1 MKLDIVLMSAIIG
14 VGLALLLEQFFNPV
28 VQPSTLTS
36 STTVVLTGDPVR
48 DYMESHY
55 I

>member
-14 VGLALLLEQFFNPV
+14 VGLALFLERFFNPIV
-28 VQPSTLTS
+28 LPGTSTS
-36 STTVVLTGDPVR
+36 SATVVLTGDPVR
-48 DYMESHY
+48 DYMELHY